1 MLQNRVSPRGD
12 IIKTQARGAWMG
24 NRGVIHNVEQQI
36 VRPYRLFAWITC
48 KLEFKGRKLPLMD
61 DKRNTQL
68 FFLDEATALSAGHRP
83 CAECRREDYNRF
95 KELWL
100 KGNPEYGFDKK
111 TSIQQIDT
119 VLHGQRLTGDNS
131 KVIYEE
137 KLSSLPDGIFV
148 LFDDHPHLLNKRQLY
163 PWTPSGYEQPLAVNP
178 ANKISVL
185 TPKSTVNAIRMGYVP
200 QMAV

>member
-1 MLQNRVSPRGD
+1 M
-12 IIKTQARGAWMG
+12 T
-24 NRGVIHNVEQQI
+24 
-36 VRPYRLFAWITC
+36 
-48 KLEFKGRKLPLMD
+48 
-61 DKRNTQL
+61 KRNTQL

-119 VLHGQRLTGDNS
+119 VLHRQRFTNNNS
-131 KVIYEE
+131 KIIYEE

-148 LFDDHPHLLNKRQLY
+148 LFNDHAHLLYKGQLY
-163 PWTPSGYEQPLAVNP
+163 P
-178 ANKISVL
+178 
-185 TPKSTVNAIRMGYVP
+185 
-200 QMAV
+200 